1 MDMQKMEQSQSA
13 MERLNSAVDELVRI
27 IERQKLEFNTQMIA
41 EKNKAQ
47 TAENKAAVLEA
58 QNRTLAEENEKLR
71 VQLIAAQ
78 NNTENEEK
86 IKSLQAEVEARGNK
100 INGLQTEVQNLNT
113 ALSNRKMQIEELNNK
128 NSGLVEKLNS
138 AEAKIGELESN
149 SVRED
154 NAAAE
159 LQIRLD
165 EALVQNETL
174 KQQYQQSEEHLS
186 QVRQTVSQ
194 TSENIDDVVA
204 KLEKVLKENG
214 ASDNNDR

>member
-1 MDMQKMEQSQSA
+1 MEQSQSA
-13 MERLNSAVDELVRI
+13 MERLNSAVDELIRI

-86 IKSLQAEVEARGNK
+86 IKSLQAESDARANK
-100 INGLQTEVQNLNT
+100 ISGLQTEVQNLNT

-128 NSGLVEKLNS
+128 NSELVEKLNS

-154 NAAAE
+154 NATAE

-194 TSENIDDVVA
+194 TAENIDDVVA

-214 ASDNNDR
+214 ASNSND

>member
-1 MDMQKMEQSQSA
+1 MEQSQSA
-13 MERLNSAVDELVRI
+13 MERLNGAIDELVKI
-27 IERQKLEFNTQMIA
+27 IERQKIEFNTQMIA

-128 NSGLVEKLNS
+128 NSELVEKLNS

-174 KQQYQQSEEHLS
+174 KQQYQQSEEHLL
-186 QVRQTVSQ
+186 QMKQNVSQ
-194 TSENIDDVVA
+194 TAENIDDVVA

>member
-1 MDMQKMEQSQSA
+1 MEQSQSA

-78 NNTENEEK
+78 NNTESEDK
-86 IKSLQAEVEARGNK
+86 IKSLQAELEARSNK
-100 INGLQTEVQNLNT
+100 ISGLQTEVQNLNT
-113 ALSNRKMQIEELNNK
+113 ALSNRKTQIEELNNK
-128 NSGLVEKLNS
+128 NSELVEKLNS

-154 NAAAE
+154 NATAE

-194 TSENIDDVVA
+194 TAENIDDVVA

-214 ASDNNDR
+214 ASNNND

>member
-1 MDMQKMEQSQSA
+1 MEQSQSA
-13 MERLNSAVDELVRI
+13 MERLNGAIDELVKI
-27 IERQKLEFNTQMIA
+27 IERQKIEFNTQMIA
-41 EKNKAQ
+41 EKNKTQ

-58 QNRTLAEENEKLR
+58 QNQTFAGENEKLK

-78 NNTENEEK
+78 NNTESEEK
-86 IKSLQAEVEARGNK
+86 IKSLQAESEARANK

-113 ALSNRKMQIEELNNK
+113 ALNNRKTQIEELNNK
-128 NSGLVEKLNS
+128 NSELVEKLNS
-138 AEAKIGELESN
+138 AEAKIAELESN

-165 EALVQNETL
+165 EALAQNETL
-174 KQQYQQSEEHLS
+174 KQQYQQSEEHLL
-186 QVRQTVSQ
+186 QMKQNVSQ
-194 TSENIDDVVA
+194 TAENIDDVVA

-214 ASDNNDR
+214 ASDNNN